1 MKLQVEKREKVGSSA
16 AKRARSDKKL
26 TAVIYGKDVEATP
39 VLLDAKE
46 FDEVLKQLGKNAI
59 FEVSISD
66 GKTMQVI
73 VKDIQQAALKNQI
86 QNVALQA
93 LTKGQKLTMTVAI
106 HLVGSEDLKEG
117 VLTQTLNNW
126 RLKRTLHVPTE
137 FQIAVNEMNI
147 GDTLT
152 VADIKVDAGI
162 SVLTDQKQQSPSW
175 QHLPQKQQTRTKLQ
189 QKQLKKS
196 LNNHQ
201 IKIYV

>member
-59 FEVSISD
+59 FEVSMSD

-117 VLTQTLNNW
+117 VLTQTLNE
-126 RLKRTLHVPTE
+126 LEIETDAAHVPTE

-162 SVLTDQKQQSPSW
+162 SVLTDPEAAVAI
-175 QHLPQKQQTRTKLQ
+175 LAAPATETADEDE
-189 QKQLKKS
+189 
-196 LNNHQ
+196 
-201 IKIYV
+201 

>member
-59 FEVSISD
+59 FEVSMSD

-117 VLTQTLNNW
+117 VLTQTLNE
-126 RLKRTLHVPTE
+126 LEIETDAAHVPTE
-137 FQIAVNEMNI
+137 FQIAANEMNI

-162 SVLTDQKQQSPSW
+162 SVLTDPEAAVAILAAPATETADEDEASAEATEK
-175 QHLPQKQQTRTKLQ
+175 
-189 QKQLKKS
+189 
-196 LNNHQ
+196 
-201 IKIYV
+201 VAE

>member
-16 AKRARSDKKL
+16 AKRARLDKKL

-59 FEVSISD
+59 FEVSMSD

-117 VLTQTLNNW
+117 VLTQTLNE
-126 RLKRTLHVPTE
+126 LEIETDAAHVPTE
-137 FQIAVNEMNI
+137 FQIDVNEMNI

-162 SVLTDQKQQSPSW
+162 SVLTDPEEAVAILAAPATETADEDEASAEATEK
-175 QHLPQKQQTRTKLQ
+175 
-189 QKQLKKS
+189 
-196 LNNHQ
+196 
-201 IKIYV
+201 VAD

>member
-59 FEVSISD
+59 FEVSMSD

-117 VLTQTLNNW
+117 VLTQTLNE
-126 RLKRTLHVPTE
+126 LEIETDAAHVPTE
-137 FQIAVNEMNI
+137 FQIDVNEMNI

-162 SVLTDQKQQSPSW
+162 SVLTDPEAAVAILAAPATETADEDEASAEATEK
-175 QHLPQKQQTRTKLQ
+175 
-189 QKQLKKS
+189 
-196 LNNHQ
+196 
-201 IKIYV
+201 VAE

>member
-1 MKLQVEKREKVGSSA
+1 MKLQVEKRDKVGSSA

-39 VLLDAKE
+39 VLLDAKD

-59 FEVSISD
+59 FEVSISN

-117 VLTQTLNNW
+117 VLTQTLNE
-126 RLKRTLHVPTE
+126 LEIETDAAHVPTE

-162 SVLTDQKQQSPSW
+162 SVLTDPEEAVAILAAPATETADEDEASAEATEK
-175 QHLPQKQQTRTKLQ
+175 
-189 QKQLKKS
+189 
-196 LNNHQ
+196 
-201 IKIYV
+201 VAE

>member
-1 MKLQVEKREKVGSSA
+1 MKLQVEKRDKVGSSA

-39 VLLDAKE
+39 VLLDAKD

-59 FEVSISD
+59 FEVSISN

-117 VLTQTLNNW
+117 VLTQTLNE
-126 RLKRTLHVPTE
+126 LEIETDAAHVPTE
-137 FQIAVNEMNI
+137 FQIDVNEMNI

-162 SVLTDQKQQSPSW
+162 SVLTDPEAAVAILAAPATETADEDEASAEATEK
-175 QHLPQKQQTRTKLQ
+175 
-189 QKQLKKS
+189 
-196 LNNHQ
+196 
-201 IKIYV
+201 VAE

>member
-59 FEVSISD
+59 FEVSMSD

-117 VLTQTLNNW
+117 VLTQTLNE
-126 RLKRTLHVPTE
+126 LEIETDAAHVPTE
-137 FQIAVNEMNI
+137 FQITVNEMNI

-162 SVLTDQKQQSPSW
+162 SVLTDPEAAVAILAAPATETADEDEASAEATEK
-175 QHLPQKQQTRTKLQ
+175 
-189 QKQLKKS
+189 
-196 LNNHQ
+196 
-201 IKIYV
+201 VAE

>member
-1 MKLQVEKREKVGSSA
+1 MKLQVEKRDKVGSSA

-26 TAVIYGKDVEATP
+26 TAIIYGKDVEATP
-39 VLLDAKE
+39 VLLDAKD

-86 QNVALQA
+86 QNVELQA

-106 HLVGSEDLKEG
+106 HLVGSEEVKEG
-117 VLTQTLNNW
+117 VLTQTLNE
-126 RLKRTLHVPTE
+126 LEIETDAAHVPAE

-162 SVLTDQKQQSPSW
+162 TVLADAEAAVVILAAPATETADEEEAS
-175 QHLPQKQQTRTKLQ
+175 TEAEAAE
-189 QKQLKKS
+189 
-196 LNNHQ
+196 
-201 IKIYV
+201 

>member
-39 VLLDAKE
+39 VLLDAKD

-59 FEVSISD
+59 FEVSISN

-117 VLTQTLNNW
+117 VLTQTLNE
-126 RLKRTLHVPTE
+126 LEIETDAAHVPTE
-137 FQIAVNEMNI
+137 FQIDVNEMNI

-162 SVLTDQKQQSPSW
+162 SVLTDPEAAVAILAAPATETADEDEASAEATEK
-175 QHLPQKQQTRTKLQ
+175 
-189 QKQLKKS
+189 
-196 LNNHQ
+196 
-201 IKIYV
+201 VAE

>member
-16 AKRARSDKKL
+16 AKRARLDKKL

-59 FEVSISD
+59 FEVSISN

-117 VLTQTLNNW
+117 VLTQTLNE
-126 RLKRTLHVPTE
+126 LEIETDAAHVPTE
-137 FQIAVNEMNI
+137 FQIDVNEMNI

-162 SVLTDQKQQSPSW
+162 SVLTDPEAAVAILAAPATETADEDEASAEATEK
-175 QHLPQKQQTRTKLQ
+175 
-189 QKQLKKS
+189 
-196 LNNHQ
+196 
-201 IKIYV
+201 VAE

>member
-1 MKLQVEKREKVGSSA
+1 MKLQVEKRDKVGSSA

-39 VLLDAKE
+39 VLLDAKD

-59 FEVSISD
+59 FEVSMSD

-117 VLTQTLNNW
+117 VLTQTLNE
-126 RLKRTLHVPTE
+126 LEIETDAAHVPTE
-137 FQIAVNEMNI
+137 FQIDVNEMNI

-162 SVLTDQKQQSPSW
+162 SVLTDPEAAVAILAAPATETADEDEASAEATEK
-175 QHLPQKQQTRTKLQ
+175 
-189 QKQLKKS
+189 
-196 LNNHQ
+196 
-201 IKIYV
+201 VAE

>member
-1 MKLQVEKREKVGSSA
+1 MKLQVEKRDKVGSSA

-59 FEVSISD
+59 FEVSMSD

-117 VLTQTLNNW
+117 VLTQTLNE
-126 RLKRTLHVPTE
+126 LEIETDAAHVPTE
-137 FQIAVNEMNI
+137 FQIDVNEMNI

-162 SVLTDQKQQSPSW
+162 SVLTDPEAAVAFLAAPATETADEDEASAEATEK
-175 QHLPQKQQTRTKLQ
+175 
-189 QKQLKKS
+189 
-196 LNNHQ
+196 
-201 IKIYV
+201 VAE

>member
-16 AKRARSDKKL
+16 AKRARLDKKL

-39 VLLDAKE
+39 VLLDAKD

-59 FEVSISD
+59 FEVSISN

-117 VLTQTLNNW
+117 VLTQTLNE
-126 RLKRTLHVPTE
+126 LEIETDAAHVPTE
-137 FQIAVNEMNI
+137 FQIDVNEMNI

-162 SVLTDQKQQSPSW
+162 SVLTDPEEAVAILAAPATETADEDEASAEATEK
-175 QHLPQKQQTRTKLQ
+175 
-189 QKQLKKS
+189 
-196 LNNHQ
+196 
-201 IKIYV
+201 VAE

>member
-59 FEVSISD
+59 FEVSMSD

-86 QNVALQA
+86 Q
-93 LTKGQKLTMTVAI
+93 
-106 HLVGSEDLKEG
+106 
-117 VLTQTLNNW
+117 
-126 RLKRTLHVPTE
+126 
-137 FQIAVNEMNI
+137 
-147 GDTLT
+147 
-152 VADIKVDAGI
+152 KV
-162 SVLTDQKQQSPSW
+162 K
-175 QHLPQKQQTRTKLQ
+175 
-189 QKQLKKS
+189 
-196 LNNHQ
+196 N
-201 IKIYV
+201 

>member
-59 FEVSISD
+59 FEVSMSD

-117 VLTQTLNNW
+117 VLTQTLNELEIETDAAN
-126 RLKRTLHVPTE
+126 VPTE

-162 SVLTDQKQQSPSW
+162 SVLTDPEAAVAILAAPATETADEDEASAEATEK
-175 QHLPQKQQTRTKLQ
+175 
-189 QKQLKKS
+189 
-196 LNNHQ
+196 
-201 IKIYV
+201 VAE

>member
-16 AKRARSDKKL
+16 AKRARLDKKL

-59 FEVSISD
+59 FEVSISN

-117 VLTQTLNNW
+117 VLTQTLNE
-126 RLKRTLHVPTE
+126 LEIETDAAHVPTE
-137 FQIAVNEMNI
+137 FQIDVNEMNI

-162 SVLTDQKQQSPSW
+162 SVLTDPEEAVAILAAPATETADEDEASAEATEK
-175 QHLPQKQQTRTKLQ
+175 
-189 QKQLKKS
+189 
-196 LNNHQ
+196 
-201 IKIYV
+201 VAE

>member
-59 FEVSISD
+59 FEVSMSD

-86 QNVALQA
+86 QNIALQA

-117 VLTQTLNNW
+117 VLTQTLNE
-126 RLKRTLHVPTE
+126 LEIETDAAHVPTE
-137 FQIAVNEMNI
+137 FQIDVNEMNI

-162 SVLTDQKQQSPSW
+162 SVLTDPEAAVAILAAPATETADEDEASAEATEK
-175 QHLPQKQQTRTKLQ
+175 
-189 QKQLKKS
+189 
-196 LNNHQ
+196 
-201 IKIYV
+201 VAE

>member
-59 FEVSISD
+59 FEVSMSD

-117 VLTQTLNNW
+117 VLTQTLNE
-126 RLKRTLHVPTE
+126 LEIETDAAHDPTE

-162 SVLTDQKQQSPSW
+162 SVLTDPEAAVAILAAPATETADEDEASAEATEK
-175 QHLPQKQQTRTKLQ
+175 
-189 QKQLKKS
+189 
-196 LNNHQ
+196 
-201 IKIYV
+201 VAE

>member
-59 FEVSISD
+59 FEVSISN

-117 VLTQTLNNW
+117 VLTQTLNE
-126 RLKRTLHVPTE
+126 LEIETDAAHVPTE
-137 FQIAVNEMNI
+137 FQIDVNEMNI

-162 SVLTDQKQQSPSW
+162 SVLTDPEAAVAILAAPATETADEDEASAEATEK
-175 QHLPQKQQTRTKLQ
+175 
-189 QKQLKKS
+189 
-196 LNNHQ
+196 
-201 IKIYV
+201 VAE

>member
-1 MKLQVEKREKVGSSA
+1 MKLQVEKRDKVGSSA

-39 VLLDAKE
+39 VLLDAKD

-59 FEVSISD
+59 FEVSISN

-117 VLTQTLNNW
+117 VLTQTLNE
-126 RLKRTLHVPTE
+126 LEIETDAAHFPTE

-162 SVLTDQKQQSPSW
+162 SVLTDPEEAVAILAAPATETADEDEASAEATEK
-175 QHLPQKQQTRTKLQ
+175 
-189 QKQLKKS
+189 
-196 LNNHQ
+196 
-201 IKIYV
+201 VAE